1 MKKLRVLL
9 LTLSLIA
16 TVGCSNNAS
25 TTNTTTTTE
34 STNTQ
39 KGASNNK
46 KQQPDDVSKYQAT
59 NLVLKSRDEV
69 TNIVKDTFVSSYD
82 EVDDSTMFFP
92 ASNDDGLKTCVMP
105 LIGFSNNDGDS
116 GGIMLQY
123 IGQELTMFETIVI
136 KTDNNRYE
144 EYFGFDGV
152 TRNVELGYVQEYA
165 SMEMDKKLYRIIED
179 MVNSSKTIVRFS
191 GSSNEDYEL
200 SNQNKKDLKTFLD
213 CYKFE

>member
-1 MKKLRVLL
+1 MKKIGTLL
-9 LTLSLIA
+9 LTLSLMAI
-16 TVGCSNNAS
+16 VGCSKNTSA
-25 TTNTTTTTE
+25 TTTPE

-39 KGASNNK
+39 AVTNNTE
-46 KQQPDDVSKYQAT
+46 KQQSDDLSAYKTTQ
-59 NLVLKSRDEV
+59 LVLKSRDEV
-69 TNIVKDTFVSSYD
+69 TNIVKDTFISSYD
-82 EVDDSTMFFP
+82 EVDDSSMFFP
-92 ASNDDGLKTCVMP
+92 ASNNGDLKTYIVP

-123 IGQELTMFETIVI
+123 IGKELTMFDTIVI
-136 KTDNNRYE
+136 KTDNDRYE

-152 TRNVELGYVQEYA
+152 TRNIELGYVQEYA
-165 SMEMDKKLYRIIED
+165 SMEMDKELYKIIED
-179 MVNSSKTIVRFS
+179 MVSSSKTIIRFS

>member
-25 TTNTTTTTE
+25 TTNTTTTAK

-46 KQQPDDVSKYQAT
+46 EQQPDDVSKYQAT

-82 EVDDSTMFFP
+82 EVDDSTSFFP
-92 ASNDDGLKTCVMP
+92 ASNQYINNTCVMP
-105 LIGFSNNDGDS
+105 MIGFNHSSGDL

-123 IGQELTMFETIVI
+123 VGEELTMFDTIII
-136 KTDNNRYE
+136 KTDNDRYE
-144 EYFGFDGV
+144 RYFGFDSV
-152 TRNVELGYVQEYA
+152 TRNIELGYVQESAY
-165 SMEMDKKLYRIIED
+165 MEMDKDLYKMIED
-179 MVNSSKTIVRFS
+179 MINSSKTIVRFS
-191 GSSNEDYEL
+191 GTINEDYEL
-200 SNQNKKDLKTFLD
+200 NNQNKEDLKTLLD
-213 CYKFE
+213 CYTFE

>member
-1 MKKLRVLL
+1 MA
-9 LTLSLIA
+9 I
-16 TVGCSNNAS
+16 VGCSKNTSA
-25 TTNTTTTTE
+25 TTTPE

-39 KGASNNK
+39 AVTNNTE
-46 KQQPDDVSKYQAT
+46 KQQSDDLSAYKTTQ
-59 NLVLKSRDEV
+59 LVLKSRDEV
-69 TNIVKDTFVSSYD
+69 TNIVKDTFISSYD
-82 EVDDSTMFFP
+82 EVDDSSMFFP
-92 ASNDDGLKTCVMP
+92 ASNNGDLKTYIVP

-123 IGQELTMFETIVI
+123 IGKELTMFDTIVI
-136 KTDNNRYE
+136 KTDNDRYE

-152 TRNVELGYVQEYA
+152 TRNIELGYVQEYA
-165 SMEMDKKLYRIIED
+165 SMEMDKELYKIIED
-179 MVNSSKTIVRFS
+179 MVSSSKTIIRFS